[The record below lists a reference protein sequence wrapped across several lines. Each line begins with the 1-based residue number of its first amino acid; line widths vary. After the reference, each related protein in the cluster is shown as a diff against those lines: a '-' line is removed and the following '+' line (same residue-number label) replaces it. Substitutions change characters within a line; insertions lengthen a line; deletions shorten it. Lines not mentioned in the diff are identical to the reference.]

1 MTSTDSTGLVSLSLK
16 ETWQDDSF
24 LDSELYLPGIA
35 VYIAG
40 NLKPKRVDISVDD
53 IEALWFVTTTEK

>member
-40 NLKPKRVDISVDD
+40 HLNPKRVDISVDD
-53 IEALWFVTTTEK
+53 IKALWFVTTTEK